1 MSRRRGQVGNVFQQ
15 NQTKWEP
22 TAPSYGRFWF
32 DTPEGRKRRVVSL
45 GVGLTRAAASRK
57 LREVIEA
64 EGVNN
69 KETFYQSTTGLT
81 FGEQAERW
89 LASLPTRRRRPVKP
103 ASIAGWR
110 HSLDKWVLPVL
121 KDRPLSS
128 VSNGALKE
136 LIEKMS
142 AAGLAPKSIVNHAA
156 VVKLVVASAVDAEGD
171 QLFPRTWNH
180 DFIGMPI
187 VDKTKQRRPT
197 VTEGEV
203 SDLVNRSPI
212 RESVLFSVL
221 AGLGLR
227 IGEALALKAS
237 DFVDDF
243 RVLRVTRS
251 IWKGREQAPKTPA
264 AVREVDV
271 PELLAQTLRLYAA
284 GKTGYLFSTK
294 SGRPL
299 GQRNAL
305 RSSGKSLHAFRRFR
319 TETLRRA
326 GVPRDL
332 EDLWLGHA
340 PETVGDL
347 YARGVRQQVEWR
359 REWCER
365 AGIGFS
371 LGLFWA
377 INPAALDVRSAA

>member
-1 MSRRRGQVGNVFQQ
+1 
-15 NQTKWEP
+15 
-22 TAPSYGRFWF
+22 
-32 DTPEGRKRRVVSL
+32 VSL
-45 GVGLTRAAASRK
+45 GIGLTRAAASRK
-57 LREVIEA
+57 LREVIEG
-64 EGVNN
+64 EGINDR
-69 KETFYQSTTGLT
+69 ETFITATTGLT

-89 LASLPTRRRRPVKP
+89 LISLPTRRRRPVKP
-103 ASIAGWR
+103 ATIAGWR
-110 HSLDKWVLPVL
+110 HSLDKWVLPL
-121 KDRPLSS
+121 FKDRPLHS

-136 LIEKMS
+136 LVETM
-142 AAGLAPKSIVNHAA
+142 AAGGLAPKSIVNHSA
-156 VVKLVVASAVDAEGD
+156 VVKLVLASAVDAEGD

-180 DFIGMPI
+180 DFVGMPI

-197 VTEGEV
+197 VTEEEV

-227 IGEALALKAS
+227 IGEGLALRAS

-264 AVREVDV
+264 AVRDVDV
-271 PELLAQTLRLYAA
+271 PEVLAQVLRAFAA
-284 GKTGYLFSTK
+284 GKTGYLFATK

-319 TETLRRA
+319 TEVLRRA

-340 PETVGDL
+340 PEGVGDL
-347 YARGVRQQVEWR
+347 YARGIRRRVEWR

-377 INPAALDVRSAA
+377 INPAAVDVRSAA